1 MKNETLQV
9 VCPCCA
15 NRLFDM
21 ERRTELALKIKC
33 QRCKNLISVSSQ
45 HGLINTTPVANTK
58 K

>member
-9 VCPCCA
+9 TCPCCA

-21 ERRTELALKIKC
+21 ERKTEGALEVKC
-33 QRCKNLISVSSQ
+33 QRCKRIISVSAQ
-45 HGLINTTPVANTK
+45 HGLINAAPVANTK